1 MTATVAP
8 IAALLLS
15 VALLLMGNGLQ
26 GTLLPVRANIEA
38 FTQID
43 IGVMGSI
50 YFFGF
55 AIGCYFGPHLVRRVG
70 HIRTFTAMV
79 AIASSVVLGHSMIIE
94 SVSWWVMR
102 GMTGFCFAVL
112 YLVIESWLNAKSTN
126 ENRGFVF
133 SIYTIINLTVI
144 TVGQMLLIADS
155 PRAFTL
161 FALASVLVSLAAVPV
176 ALTTAPAPPPVA
188 TVKIRLLRLYKLS
201 PVGVMGCLAVG
212 LANGAFWS
220 LAPVF
225 AQELLGGVEN
235 IAIFMSV
242 VVIAGAVGQWPLGWL
257 SDKIDR
263 RKVIMTGAAGAAL
276 AGAALTILG
285 PASPGFIKPLA
296 FAFGFFALP
305 IYALSVAHMN
315 DFVDV
320 DDYVEA
326 AGGLLLVFAAGAV
339 LGPIFASVVIE
350 QTGIMYLF
358 LYTAVIHVLIGGFAL
373 YRMFKR
379 HPAPDEEHVAF
390 ADSLRVAQTVANIEE
405 LSTATDT
412 HAAHGVSRDEQRH
425 DGKKDGA
432 EPVDGSKP
440 PRPPAADTE

>member
-1 MTATVAP
+1 
-8 IAALLLS
+8 
-15 VALLLMGNGLQ
+15 
-26 GTLLPVRANIEA
+26 
-38 FTQID
+38 
-43 IGVMGSI
+43 
-50 YFFGF
+50 
-55 AIGCYFGPHLVRRVG
+55 
-70 HIRTFTAMV
+70 MV

-155 PRAFTL
+155 PQAFTL

-405 LSTATDT
+405 LSTAADT
-412 HAAHGVSRDEQRH
+412 HTQAAHGVSRDEQRH